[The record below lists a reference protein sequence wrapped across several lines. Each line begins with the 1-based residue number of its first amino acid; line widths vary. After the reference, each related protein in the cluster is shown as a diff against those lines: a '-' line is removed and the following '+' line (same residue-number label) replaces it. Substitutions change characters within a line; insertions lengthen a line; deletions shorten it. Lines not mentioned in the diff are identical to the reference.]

1 MSKENEDESVDDAI
15 DLEKEEADDLDTLDE
30 EEDQGDN
37 SSGDDEDD
45 KPITLTKKELAKQI
59 QDGIKNHFISKRHE
73 NKNRSKNYQPD
84 SKKVDKNLDPI
95 NSRID
100 QIELRDAK
108 REFGYQ
114 HNLPPKAVDLVFK
127 LTDNKPSAKSLKDP
141 FIAGGIERIKNQ
153 NSLRDNTPSGAGADS
168 FEVGGKKF
176 EEMTPEEKQK
186 NFSGKQRQILSNK
199 GKR

>member
-30 EEDQGDN
+30 EEDKGDN

-108 REFGYQ
+108 REFGYE

-153 NSLRDNTPSGAGADS
+153 NNLRDNTPSGAGADS

>member
-37 SSGDDEDD
+37 SSGDDEDN

-108 REFGYQ
+108 REFGYE

-153 NSLRDNTPSGAGADS
+153 NNLRDNTPSGAGADS

-186 NFSGKQRQILSNK
+186 NFSGKQKQILSNK